1 MSSNKSKSPREA
13 KLEPKTIVRGFILS
27 QFMAGQVGNPLE
39 DDQSLIETG
48 IIDSL
53 DILKLMAFL
62 EEKFKIEIKEQ
73 EVIPENFDTVN
84 GIVDLIESKTS
95 AR

>member
-1 MSSNKSKSPREA
+1 MEA
-13 KLEPKTIVRGFILS
+13 KTIVRHFILS
-27 QFMAGQVGNPLE
+27 QFMIGHVGDSLE
-39 DDQSLIETG
+39 DDQSLIEAG

-62 EEKFKIEIKEQ
+62 EEKFGIEITEQ

-84 GIVDLIESKTS
+84 GIVDLIASKTN